1 MSTKVLVAAT
11 KVEQWR
17 RKCLNQCFACLSR
30 GFPQQQ
36 RPSLLFF
43 SGSIMRSILNVMW
56 LYNTPAGWT
65 YQLLNISV
73 LVSSQHSIVIIWS
86 WQGPRSSSPIQWPW
100 VAIKTK
106 TSIVA
111 NLQQQQQPCSTQMA
125 CSGSR
130 KRVEIQVQKSLL
142 LTATFL
148 IMERAAQRHH
158 GLQCRTEKDW
168 SERDTHNGFD
178 AHYRIVIFFPSAEKC

>member
-1 MSTKVLVAAT
+1 MPESMLRLLVSWISSAA
-11 KVEQWR
+11 E
-17 RKCLNQCFACLSR
+17 AES
-30 GFPQQQ
+30 
-36 RPSLLFF
+36 SLFF

-111 NLQQQQQPCSTQMA
+111 NLQQQQQQPCSTQMA

-178 AHYRIVIFFPSAEKC
+178 AHYRIVIFFPSTEKC